1 MVSTKAWCFLRSR
14 FKWMP
19 PHMEGSCECIEFALV
34 DSRQGDGPSALALGV
49 TCCEMLYKAAA
60 FLRMIWE
67 DKINGSWR
75 EI

>member
-1 MVSTKAWCFLRSR
+1 
-14 FKWMP
+14 
-19 PHMEGSCECIEFALV
+19 MEGSCEYIEFALV
-34 DSRQGDGPSALALGV
+34 DSRQGDGPSLALGV

-60 FLRMIWE
+60 FLQMIWE